1 MFIYQR
7 TVRASPRSPTIFV
20 KFLVTCYETRRAHS
34 CFSLCDCTVHMDY
47 GYLQRHFGES
57 RLTGKKGP
65 GAGTDS
71 NLYAC
76 LVHRPLAAP
85 ACMHADAAV
94 R

>member
-1 MFIYQR
+1 
-7 TVRASPRSPTIFV
+7 
-20 KFLVTCYETRRAHS
+20 
-34 CFSLCDCTVHMDY
+34 MDY

>member
-1 MFIYQR
+1 MRHDER
-7 TVRASPRSPTIFV
+7 TAVFHCAIV
-20 KFLVTCYETRRAHS
+20 
-34 CFSLCDCTVHMDY
+34 LCIWIMDTY
-47 GYLQRHFGES
+47 KDTHFGES